1 MQRLCIYTRTILK
14 LRYGIGVGSD
24 ELDLRI
30 LGTWF
35 FWILAMKFLNYF
47 LSIMKIGDRFQGPF
61 TNVISL
67 PLNKILQFSLNDS

>member
-35 FWILAMKFLNYF
+35 FWIMK
-47 LSIMKIGDRFQGPF
+47 MGDRFQGPF